1 MTLDT
6 QALTPDFLADAE
18 ALLNEFDQNLTALGT
33 APQDAELLT
42 ETRRIVH
49 TLNGTAG
56 FLGFSGVCEVAKAG
70 EMLLSKLVEGSVR
83 LSRERLRCLREAS
96 EVLRGWMKRIAAG
109 SPIPCARH
117 EGILSELIRL
127 TQSDGEGC

>member
-6 QALTPDFLADAE
+6 HALTPEFLADAE
-18 ALLNEFDQNLTALGT
+18 NMLNELDQNLVALEA

-42 ETRRIVH
+42 RAQRIAH

-70 EMLLSKLVEGSVR
+70 EILLSTLVDGTVS
-83 LSRERLRCLREAS
+83 LSRERLRCLRETS
-96 EVLRGWMKRIAAG
+96 EVLRGWMNRIAVG
-109 SPIPCARH
+109 SSTPCARH
-117 EGILSELIRL
+117 NSILNELVRL
-127 TQSDGEGC
+127 AQSDG